1 MSALPTSP
9 DGRRWI
15 DGFRIGDRVVF
26 YGKPGTI
33 TSYHPAATTADE
45 WGEVEPEFWGVTLD
59 NEEWRLA
66 DFGYINEFDFL
77 V

>member
-9 DGRRWI
+9 DGRRWV

-26 YGKPGTI
+26 YKHHGTI
-33 TSYHPAATTADE
+33 TNYWPAATTPDE
-45 WGEVEPEFWGVTLD
+45 YGEMEPEFWEITIDATGQVAL
-59 NEEWRLA
+59 
-66 DFGYINEFDFL
+66 GYINEFDFL